1 MRPTDPNLR
10 PLPLTAALA
19 LCALLV
25 LCVAPAPAAADTFDC
40 YQGCTDSLLAETDC
54 IEDVDPDDGDWH
66 TSCTDLGA
74 CPDAGSDVT
83 VLSIHGGRIER
94 WTSEISAEL
103 AGLYGWNHYDFN
115 AHLLENGA
123 CRALATDGSSTND
136 NNEVLHIT
144 ATHFDH
150 AEALTLVG
158 AHPDA
163 VSIHGCGASCDDATI
178 CIGGGNALQVTG
190 FGVYFDQYAHLL
202 PNAVEAATVPSADPF
217 CGSNLAGVHEDNIV
231 NRTSTDQGLQ
241 LEMSLDVRSGLADDD
256 DLDDD
261 LLRGVVYGAVAV
273 AMGELPPPLLTLE
286 DVQTYDFNGT
296 TYERFLLDVENFSEY
311 PQELFDP
318 APNLPPC
325 GINTSAPRTW
335 VRIYDAADDGYV
347 YGFCGLGTPANLN
360 AIWFARPQGTAPDA
374 VYVQLE
380 DRETGRVY
388 RSNRIETS
396 PAP

>member
-1 MRPTDPNLR
+1 MQSTNSTLR
-10 PLPLTAALA
+10 PMPLVIAVA
-19 LCALLV
+19 LCALLG
-25 LCVAPAPAAADTFDC
+25 LCTVPAPAAADTFDC
-40 YQGCTDSLLAETDC
+40 YDNCTDSLLDEPDCVEDTDP
-54 IEDVDPDDGDWH
+54 EDGDWH
-66 TSCTDLGA
+66 TSCTDLAA

-103 AGLYGWNHYDFN
+103 ASLYGWSHYDFN

-123 CRALATDGSSTND
+123 CRALATDGNPSND
-136 NNEVLHIT
+136 NNEVLHVT

-163 VSIHGCGASCDDATI
+163 VSIHGCGASCDAATI
-178 CIGGGNALQVTG
+178 CVGGANTLQVAG
-190 FGVYFDQYAHLL
+190 FNAYFSQYSYLSG
-202 PNAVEAATVPSADPF
+202 AVEAATVPSADPL

-241 LEMSLDVRSGLADDD
+241 LEMSLDVRSALADADD
-256 DLDDD
+256 VDDD

-273 AMGELPPPLLTLE
+273 AMGELPPPLVTLE
-286 DVQTYDFNGT
+286 DVQTYTFNGT
-296 TYERFLLDVENFSEY
+296 TYERFLFDVENFSEY
-311 PQELFDP
+311 PQELFDA
-318 APNLPPC
+318 APSLPPC
-325 GINTSAPRTW
+325 GLNTSAPRTW
-335 VRIYDAADDGYV
+335 VRIYDAEDDGYV
-347 YGFCGLGTPANLN
+347 YGFCSLGSPASLN

-388 RSNRIETS
+388 RSNRIETT